1 MQSCAAKI
9 GLVALVVALIAGCG
23 GGGATNVITPAKNT
37 NGVVGQVTLTPASLS
52 IVAGQVST
60 ITPSAVNP
68 TGGAVNPLP
77 TFTFTSSNTAIAS
90 ISPAGEVCAGV
101 WDALFIVCNGNNAS
115 GNPIAGS
122 AQITASAQGVTSAP
136 ILVSVHAPVTSIV
149 VTGPPAGTCFSVKQ
163 TFSFGAKAC
172 STAVTPH
179 DTTGACSPNATD
191 ITSQIGTFGW
201 TETTPSVATVDAN
214 GVATANAPG
223 VTGVIASVGSVASSF
238 TNFRTCMPV
247 QIRLHLNGDPAGQP
261 TESSSIAV
269 AATLTMQ
276 ADMVDENNVTT
287 NSAPV
292 TILSNNLELAQLTGV
307 TLTGESPGGAGILA
321 ACIPPTCGSGLHMP
335 VYSNIFNLTVTGTSP
350 VTTIYA
356 TSSFSPPAGT
366 TPTMIPI
373 DTSVSPIVAGTAI
386 DLPGA
391 ANSLVFNAVGSTG
404 YMGTTAGFASL
415 NTSTNSVALLDP
427 FLGAVL
433 AVSPDGN
440 VVILSNAVQV
450 PDPVTGVVAPIQSI
464 GPSQRLVIFSATNST
479 ITSLVLPGAVAA
491 AFTSDST
498 TAYIAVDCTHNTGPA
513 PVTPCPSAYI
523 FSTIATLQPLTL
535 TGTATTTGAVTIA
548 SGPFAFLV
556 NGSPAG
562 LQAITTCNNQQQPS
576 ANPAFTSA
584 VQLVGSTQ
592 NADIIVAVNQTGL
605 DIETATTT
613 PPTPPLVLSPVNCAP
628 SVTYSDQFLDFGIG
642 AFTARQLMV
651 PTNGTGGTNGSHIV
665 VLPAGMNE
673 VLVGVPGSSGA
684 VITLPSGATE
694 ALSGG
699 MTPDGNTIWVGVG
712 GTNTVDEINLTS
724 NSDVL
729 QIKTSFTKS
738 DGTPAPPNIV
748 GVKPH

>member
-1 MQSCAAKI
+1 MQSCAARI

-23 GGGATNVITPAKNT
+23 GGGNTNVITPAKNT
-37 NGVVGQVTLTPASLS
+37 AGVVGQVTLTPASLS

-60 ITPSAVNP
+60 ITASAVNP
-68 TGGAVNPLP
+68 TGGAVSPAP

-90 ISPAGEVCAGV
+90 IAPSGEVCAGI
-101 WDALFIVCNGNNAS
+101 WDALFIVCNGNDAS

-122 AQITASAQGVTSAP
+122 AQITASSQGVTSAP

-149 VTGPPAGTCFSVKQ
+149 VTGPSAGTCFSVKQ
-163 TFSFGAKAC
+163 TFQFNAKAC
-172 STAVTPH
+172 STAVSPH
-179 DTTGACSPNATD
+179 DTTGPCAPNAKD
-191 ITSQIGTFGW
+191 ISSQIGTFSW
-201 TETTPSVATVDAN
+201 TETVPAVATVDAN

-223 VTGVIASVGSVASSF
+223 VTGVIASVGSVTSPF
-238 TNFRTCMPV
+238 VNFRSCMPV

-292 TILSNNLELAQLTGV
+292 TILSNNTELAQLTGT
-307 TLTGESPGGAGILA
+307 TLTGESPGGAGIMA
-321 ACIPPTCGSGLHMP
+321 ACIPPTCGAGLHMP
-335 VYSNIFNLTVTGTSP
+335 IYSNLFSLTVTGTSP
-350 VTTIYA
+350 TTTVYA
-356 TSSFSPPAGT
+356 TTSFAPPAGT

-373 DTSVSPIVAGTAI
+373 DTSKNPIVAGTAI
-386 DLPGA
+386 DLPGT
-391 ANSLVFNAVGSTG
+391 ANSLVFNAVGSKG
-404 YMGTTAGFASL
+404 YMGTTAGFAAL
-415 NTSTNSVALLDP
+415 DTATNSVSLIDP

-440 VVILSNAVQV
+440 IVILSNAVQV
-450 PDPVTGVVAPIQSI
+450 PDPVTGVVAPIQPV
-464 GPSQRLVIFSATNST
+464 GPSQRLVIFSTANNT

-491 AFTSDST
+491 AFTGDSS
-498 TAYIAVDCTHNTGPA
+498 TAYIAADCTHNTGPA
-513 PVTPCPSAYI
+513 PVTPCPSAYV
-523 FSTIATLQPLTL
+523 FSTTATLQSITL
-535 TGTATTTGAVTIA
+535 SPTVTATGAATIA

-562 LQAITTCNNQQQPS
+562 LQAVGTCNNAQQPTI
-576 ANPAFTSA
+576 PPTTSA

-592 NADIIVAVNQTGL
+592 NADIIVAVNQTGV
-605 DIETATTT
+605 DIETATIT
-613 PPTPPLVLSPVNCAP
+613 PLTAPLVLTPANCAP
-628 SVTYSDQFLDFGIG
+628 GISYSDQFVDFGIG

-665 VLPAGMNE
+665 VLPEAINK
-673 VLVGVPGSSGA
+673 VFIAVPGSTGSA
-684 VITLPSGATE
+684 ISLPAGATE

-699 MTPDGNTIWVGVG
+699 MTLDGNTAWVGVG
-712 GTNTVDEINLTS
+712 GTNTVDELSLTS
-724 NSDVL
+724 NSDIL
-729 QIKTSFTKS
+729 QIQMSFKKS
-738 DGTPAPPNIV
+738 DGTTAPPNVV